1 MISVR
6 LCGFA
11 LFLILLTSGCG
22 SSAGN
27 QKLPVVK
34 ADGTVSIPDMDT
46 SGLSLIFIPET
57 ENSPNGWTKVGPDG
71 KFEVS
76 TYEAGDG
83 AVVGTYKVIVSGGDG
98 PMEEDDPR
106 MARIPAEFKNRTK
119 SSWNVEVTADP
130 ESNHFDL
137 KI

>member
-1 MISVR
+1 MD
-6 LCGFA
+6 
-11 LFLILLTSGCG
+11 
-22 SSAGN
+22 N

-34 ADGTVSIPDMDT
+34 ADGTFAIPDMDT
-46 SGLSLIFIPET
+46 SGLSLVFIPET
-57 ENSPNGWTKVGPDG
+57 EDSPNAWTQVGSDG

-83 AVVGTYKVIVSGGDG
+83 AVVGKYKVIVSGGDG

-106 MARIPAEFKNRTK
+106 MARIPSEFKNRTK